1 MMSLRTLAITA
12 AIVALGGCA
21 SGGNDGYYAPQ
32 PAYGYSAQPNYGQPY
47 YYNGGYSA
55 FGYDSDFDGDFDHDS
70 KRYFHP
76 AHGITCDRARDVC
89 FDRYGLSYD
98 ATKRYLG
105 EREANRAVH
114 KYDDKILFYSPK
126 RGITCDRRAH
136 FCSDADG
143 FNEKWTD
150 RIFGDNA
157 AAHPP
162 AQGGNNGNFAIRPDK
177 QYQQEEPW
185 WVKPNKHGFS
195 QTDDNDNDLPAIPQ
209 VHAQPHGLVDNNPPP
224 TVLLPQAEPPAAGN
238 DDDTPAVNN
247 NNRSAHRPAAPL
259 GVFQPSNND
268 NASGGSACPPQGC
281 SNK

>member
-1 MMSLRTLAITA
+1 MAIATLAIA
-12 AIVALGGCA
+12 GCA
-21 SGGNDGYYAPQ
+21 SSGYNDGYYQPQ
-32 PAYGYSAQPNYGQPY
+32 PGYAYQPGYYGQPY
-47 YYNGGYSA
+47 YGGGYSA
-55 FGYDSDFDGDFDHDS
+55 FGYDSDFDDDFDRDS
-70 KRYFHP
+70 NRYFHP

-126 RGITCDRRAH
+126 RGITCDRRQH

-157 AAHPP
+157 ASQPP

-177 QYQQEEPW
+177 QHQQEEPW
-185 WVKPNKHGFS
+185 WMRSSKHS
-195 QTDDNDNDLPAIPQ
+195 YSDDNDDDNVRVLPPVQIHPNR
-209 VHAQPHGLVDNNPPP
+209 LVDNNPPP
-224 TVLLPQAEPPAAGN
+224 AVLLPQAQPQG
-238 DDDTPAVNN
+238 AVNN
-247 NNRSAHRPAAPL
+247 DSPAADDANGFAYRP
-259 GVFQPSNND
+259 GTPKRVYQPSNND
-268 NASGGSACPPQGC
+268 GDDTSSGNVCPPKGC